1 MQISEL
7 PFEAACLLLHFGG
20 QPGRKATEHQG
31 AKPLDSST
39 SLLNVVVNAVKDG
52 SLIYDQHRKLLAG
65 ERGPDRTT
73 PSENCSLKI
82 VCRSVMEAAILLI
95 SSFLTVAPASSCE
108 RGTSLN
114 GHLGARL
121 CSISCKS

>member
-1 MQISEL
+1 MQ
-7 PFEAACLLLHFGG
+7 
-20 QPGRKATEHQG
+20 
-31 AKPLDSST
+31 

-52 SLIYDQHRKLLAG
+52 SLVDDQHRKLLAG
-65 ERGPDRTT
+65 ERGPDRAIA
-73 PSENCSLKI
+73 SENCSLKI

-108 RGTSLN
+108 RGESLT
-114 GHLGARL
+114 GHLGTML